1 VSTLAVVVLATF
13 FASCVEAVEAVTIVV
28 GVGTTRGWRSV
39 WLGTISALVVLVL
52 VVVVFGVALANVPIV
67 PLRLVV
73 GTLLLIFGL
82 GWLRKGIRR
91 VAVKGL
97 AGDQFNEELDESD
110 IPATG
115 VDWTAFVLAFKGVLL
130 EGIEVAFI
138 VVTFGVTANQ
148 LGAAAAAGVAA
159 VVVTAGIGFAVH
171 PALRRIPR
179 SMLILLVG
187 LMLSSFGT
195 FWSVEGLGITW
206 PGSDAAILALIG
218 FYVIVAAALLAS
230 ERAAHQA
237 ASARLGPAT

>member
-1 VSTLAVVVLATF
+1 MSTLAVVVLATF

-39 WLGTISALVVLVL
+39 WLGTVSALVVLVL
-52 VVVVFGVALANVPIV
+52 VVIVFGVALANVPIV

-97 AGDQFNEELDESD
+97 AGDQFNEELDEVG

-138 VVTFGVTANQ
+138 VVTFGAGANH
-148 LGAAAAAGVAA
+148 LVGAAIGGVGA
-159 VVVTAGIGFAVH
+159 VIVVGGIGL
-171 PALRRIPR
+171 ALHQSVRRIPR
-179 SMLILLVG
+179 SLLQLIVGVLLTT
-187 LMLSSFGT
+187 FGT
-195 FWSVEGLGITW
+195 FWAIEGLSIEW
-206 PGSDAAILALIG
+206 PGGDAAIPGLLVLYVATAAVYITLERNRALG
-218 FYVIVAAALLAS
+218 LRPAA
-230 ERAAHQA
+230 
-237 ASARLGPAT
+237 